1 MKTKNI
7 VKKVLAKKG
16 IISSNS
22 IHFITKDA
30 DKISKEEKK
39 DITKD
44 LLKSGFDGN
53 GRFNTVGQAISKLHD
68 ILEKNGFEYGQV
80 IDGFATNQ
88 PKGRISIDIARKT
101 KDPFSPIDIKNSIV
115 SFSWHLMG
123 SETEEKSKR
132 KYEVLAYL
140 S

>member
-1 MKTKNI
+1 MRIKNI
-7 VKKVLAKKG
+7 VRKILASKG

-22 IHFITKDA
+22 VDFITKDA

-39 DITKD
+39 DITKN
-44 LLKSGFDGN
+44 LLKAGFDGN
-53 GRFNTVGQAISKLHD
+53 GRFDTVGKAISKLHD
-68 ILEKNGFEYGQV
+68 ILQENGFEFDQI
-80 IDGFATNQ
+80 IDGFTTNQ
-88 PKGRISIDIARKT
+88 TKGRIQIDIARKT
-101 KDPFSPIDIKNSIV
+101 KDPFSPISIKNSLV

-123 SETEEKSKR
+123 NESEDKSKR

>member
-1 MKTKNI
+1 MKTKKI
-7 VKKVLAKKG
+7 VKKILASKG

-22 IHFITKDA
+22 KDFITKDA
-30 DKISKEEKK
+30 DKISKDEKK
-39 DITKD
+39 QITKD

-53 GRFNTVGQAISKLHD
+53 GRFSTVGQAISKLHD
-68 ILEKNGFEYGQV
+68 ILEKSGFEFGEV
-80 IDGFATNQ
+80 IDGFTTNQ
-88 PKGRISIDIARKT
+88 PKGRLEIDISRKT

-123 SETEEKSKR
+123 NESEDKYKR